1 MNKIEI
7 NDIGTLRNIIE
18 QINIGVV
25 ALDEQNQVV
34 GWNKFMV
41 EHSSI
46 STEDIIGKDLF
57 SVFPDLPRQWM
68 ALKFRSI
75 RLIKNYSFVS
85 WTQRPYLFKFKTKD
99 MTRDVNIEFMHQDC
113 TFLPVENI
121 STKQTYICITISD
134 RTDAAASRIK
144 LSEISNINKDLK
156 EITIHDGLTALY
168 NRAYVENQISL
179 EFNKARRYGNTFSL
193 IFFDID
199 KFKRVNDTYG
209 HLAGDQVLKTVSYVI
224 GGQLRDSDVLGR
236 YGGEEFL
243 ILASETDGNG
253 ALVLA
258 ERLRAAVEK
267 TCSRFE
273 EKEICVTISLGVVAY
288 KNGMKNHLQMIHEA
302 DIALYHSKTHGRN
315 AVTRYRENDCELIRT
330 S

>member
-34 GWNKFMV
+34 GWNRFMV

-46 STEDIIGKDLF
+46 PTEDIIGKDLF

-68 ALKFRSI
+68 ELKFRGV
-75 RLIKNYSFVS
+75 RLIKNYSFIS
-85 WTQRPYLFKFKTKD
+85 WTQKPYLFKFKTKG

-113 TFLPVENI
+113 TFIPVENI
-121 STKQTYICITISD
+121 LTKQTYICITISD
-134 RTDAAASRIK
+134 MTDAVASQIK
-144 LSEISNINKDLK
+144 LSEISDINKTL
-156 EITIHDGLTALY
+156 EQISIHDGLTTLY

-179 EFNKARRYGNTFSL
+179 EFSKARRYGNVFSL

-209 HLAGDQVLKTVSYVI
+209 HLAGDQVLKNVSDVI
-224 GGQLRDSDVLGR
+224 SGQLRDSDVLGR

-243 ILASETDGNG
+243 ILASETDGDG
-253 ALVLA
+253 AIILA
-258 ERLRAAVEK
+258 ERLRAAVEE

-273 EKEICVTISLGVVAY
+273 EEEIGVTISLGVVEY
-288 KNGMKNHLQMIHEA
+288 KAGMKNHLQMIHEA

-315 AVTRYRENDCELIRT
+315 AVSRYREDNCEIVRIP
-330 S
+330 

>member
-1 MNKIEI
+1 MNRLEI
-7 NDIGTLRNIIE
+7 NDIETLHNIIE
-18 QINIGVV
+18 QINIGVL

-34 GWNKFMV
+34 GWNRFMV
-41 EHSSI
+41 EHSTI
-46 STEDIIGKDLF
+46 PTEEILGRDLF
-57 SVFPDLPRQWM
+57 TVFPDLPRQWM
-68 ALKFRSI
+68 ELKFRSV

-85 WTQRPYLFKFKTKD
+85 WTQKPYLFKFKTKR

-113 TFLPVENI
+113 TFIPVENI

-134 RTDAAASRIK
+134 MTDAAVSQIK
-144 LSEISNINKDLK
+144 LSEISDKNKTL
-156 EITIHDGLTALY
+156 EQISIHDGLTALY

-179 EFNKARRYGNTFSL
+179 EFNKARRYGNVFSL

-209 HLAGDQVLKTVSYVI
+209 HLAGDQVLKNVSDVI
-224 GGQLRDSDVLGR
+224 SDQLRDSDVLGR

-253 ALVLA
+253 AIILA
-258 ERLRAAVEK
+258 ERLREAIEETYA
-267 TCSRFE
+267 RFE

-315 AVTRYRENDCELIRT
+315 AVSRYRENDCELIRT